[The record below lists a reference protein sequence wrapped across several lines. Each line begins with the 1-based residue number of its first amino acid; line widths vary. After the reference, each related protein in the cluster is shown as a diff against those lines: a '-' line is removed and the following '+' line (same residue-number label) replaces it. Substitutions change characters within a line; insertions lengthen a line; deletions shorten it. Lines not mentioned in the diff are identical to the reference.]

1 MSRFVI
7 ASFLFLGWG
16 FYEASG
22 GADFEP
28 PKGPS
33 AAIDIAK
40 AAFGSDVDTSDT
52 AARRTAVTAELL
64 VSKVALR
71 VPQTAAT
78 TSMNAKSPRP
88 SADPNLR
95 SRVAMAQIAAVG
107 EGLSNSDAAFSV
119 AQAAA
124 PASARI
130 PGSGDTATVQLAS
143 LSDGL
148 SGQPLIQ
155 AALEADAAELNPA
168 EPAEDIRTITA
179 TRVNMR
185 TGPGTVYPILDRLSN
200 GEKVTVVEDIGTGW
214 LHLRTVKDGK
224 VGWIAA
230 SLVSKKR
237 P

>member
-40 AAFGSDVDTSDT
+40 AAFAPQPTP
-52 AARRTAVTAELL
+52 ARSTAVTAESL

-71 VPQTAAT
+71 PNAN
-78 TSMNAKSPRP
+78 TSALRLNAKSVRP
-88 SADPNLR
+88 AADPTLR
-95 SRVAMAQIAAVG
+95 SRVAMEQIAAVG
-107 EGLSNSDAAFSV
+107 NGIGNSDSAFSV
-119 AQAAA
+119 SNA
-124 PASARI
+124 
-130 PGSGDTATVQLAS
+130 GFESGAEAGATIQLAS
-143 LSDGL
+143 LSNGL
-148 SGQPLIQ
+148 S
-155 AALEADAAELNPA
+155 ALPSVQNTIRDETSAPQDILL
-168 EPAEDIRTITA
+168 EPRDDIRKITA

-185 TGPGTVYPILDRLSN
+185 SGPGTVYPVMDRLTN
-200 GEKVTVVEDIGTGW
+200 GEEVIVFEDIGTGW

-230 SLVSKKR
+230 SLVSQKR

>member
-22 GADFEP
+22 GSDFEP

-33 AAIDIAK
+33 AAVDIAK
-40 AAFGSDVDTSDT
+40 AAFGNDSSPSNTSVRST
-52 AARRTAVTAELL
+52 EVTAESL

-71 VPQTAAT
+71 VPQSDRAQAT
-78 TSMNAKSPRP
+78 NRKPARP
-88 SADPNLR
+88 AADPALR
-95 SRVAMAQIAAVG
+95 SRVAMEQIAAIG
-107 EGLSNSDAAFSV
+107 AGLSNSDAAFS
-119 AQAAA
+119 ATSASQA
-124 PASARI
+124 SFQT
-130 PGSGDTATVQLAS
+130 STATSGAVQLAS
-143 LSDGL
+143 LTDGL
-148 SGQPLIQ
+148 SAQPLIQ
-155 AALEADAAELNPA
+155 AAIETDPQEIVEPDA
-168 EPAEDIRTITA
+168 DIRSITA

-185 TGPGTVYPILDRLSN
+185 SGPGTVYPIVDRLSN
-200 GEKVTVVEDIGTGW
+200 GEEVAVFEDIGTGW

-230 SLVSKKR
+230 SLVSQKR

>member
-33 AAIDIAK
+33 AAVNIAK
-40 AAFGSDVDTSDT
+40 AAFGSDSSPST
-52 AARRTAVTAELL
+52 ASIRSTEVTAESLI
-64 VSKVALR
+64 SKVALR
-71 VPQTAAT
+71 VPQSDTTQAANT
-78 TSMNAKSPRP
+78 KPARP
-88 SADPNLR
+88 AADPALR
-95 SRVAMAQIAAVG
+95 SRVAMEQIAAVG
-107 EGLSNSDAAFSV
+107 AGLSNSDTAFS
-119 AQAAA
+119 ATTTSQASFQTS
-124 PASARI
+124 PAT
-130 PGSGDTATVQLAS
+130 SGAVQLAS
-143 LSDGL
+143 LTDGL
-148 SGQPLIQ
+148 STQPLVQ
-155 AALEADAAELNPA
+155 AALESEPQDIV
-168 EPAEDIRTITA
+168 EPAADIRSITA

-185 TGPGTVYPILDRLSN
+185 SGPGTVYPIVDRLSN
-200 GEKVTVVEDIGTGW
+200 GEEVAVFEDIGTGW

-230 SLVSKKR
+230 SLVSQKR